1 MMISK
6 SHEKFKE
13 MKSLLKSS
21 RQNDLTATDD
31 LQVLEIALKYNLKI
45 NLLLYCKEDLYVD
58 STIKLLDD
66 LIAKANES
74 YEISKSSYTSLET
87 KENHAGIVAA
97 IEIPTSSLDDF
108 KNKDFIVVL
117 DRLEIPGNV
126 GTIYRTLDSIN
137 CDGVIMVDSITKIN
151 NPKITS
157 SSRGCNLIIP
167 TLELSYEEA
176 QSFLLD
182 NNYDI
187 YLGEPKLGK
196 NYQEYNYDTKT
207 AIVVG
212 NERFGINPKW
222 YDNKNK
228 MVYIPMVGNQNSL
241 NVSVA
246 ASIIS
251 YEVFMKKA
259 NKNGRK

>member
-1 MMISK
+1 MISK
-6 SHEKFKE
+6 SHDKYKE
-13 MKSLLKSS
+13 MKAILKSS
-21 RQNDLTATDD
+21 KESNFTATDD

-45 NLLLYCKEDLYVD
+45 SLLLYCKE
-58 STIKLLDD
+58 TITKDETNLLLNE
-66 LIAKANES
+66 LINKASES
-74 YEISKSSYTSLET
+74 YEISESSYRGLET
-87 KENHAGIVAA
+87 KENHAGIVAI
-97 IEIPTSSLDDF
+97 IEMPKSSLDSF

-117 DRLEIPGNV
+117 DKLEIPGNV
-126 GTIYRTLDSIN
+126 GTIYRTLDSIS

-167 TLELSYEEA
+167 TLEMSYDEA
-176 QSFLLD
+176 QEFLLK

-187 YLGEPKLGK
+187 YLGEPKLGL

-212 NERFGINPKW
+212 NERFGINSKW

-228 MVYIPMVGNQNSL
+228 MVYIPMEGSQNSL
-241 NVSVA
+241 NVGVA
-246 ASIIS
+246 ASIIA
-251 YEVFMKKA
+251 YEVYMKKS
-259 NKNGRK
+259 KNGRK

>member
-1 MMISK
+1 MISK
-6 SHEKFKE
+6 SHEKYKE

-21 RQNDLTATDD
+21 KQGNITVSDD

-45 NLLLYCKEDLYVD
+45 NLLLYCKE
-58 STIKLLDD
+58 TIFKNETLKLLDE
-66 LIAKANES
+66 LINISNES
-74 YEISKSSYTSLET
+74 YEISKSSYEALET
-87 KENHAGIVAA
+87 KENHAGIIA
-97 IEIPTSSLDDF
+97 EIIMPNINKDDF
-108 KNKDFIVVL
+108 KNKDFILVL
-117 DRLEIPGNV
+117 DKLEIPGNV

-167 TLELSYEEA
+167 TLEMSYEEA
-176 QSFLLD
+176 QQFLLN

-187 YLGEPKLGK
+187 YLGEPKLGL
-196 NYQEYNYDTKT
+196 NYKEYDYDTKT
-207 AIVVG
+207 AVVVG

-228 MVYIPMVGNQNSL
+228 KVFIPMVGNQNSL
-241 NVSVA
+241 NVGVA
-246 ASIIS
+246 ASIIA
-251 YEVFMKKA
+251 YEVFMKK
-259 NKNGRK
+259 KNGR